1 MDISAQ
7 QAGDTMERNKF
18 LAAYIQSGFRLR
30 IAFQLLDEI
39 EKHQQGKPGLWQ
51 EYAAAI
57 EELSQGIL
65 KGELTRYNLDDEY
78 VANKCG
84 VGEGYESYVICDLA
98 FYLAG
103 CNATKKEEK
112 PNLDYLEWVEEN
124 MDSGFFVGFKP
135 RQEVL
140 MELVKSI
147 EGKALEV
154 ASRSRDMESR
164 ERSLRGFCEELE
176 KETDEDTII
185 GRINHFND
193 GSYVE
198 LAQDIRA
205 LSYILKRR
213 EYWNEYYKLLENL
226 RYFPLQ
232 GSLIIGLR
240 NTADIFAVISQVV
253 LNMGRKSLHY
263 LLREQFFKI
272 ISEEGAVL
280 RGNAEEKTLKEG
292 DRAYILQIL
301 EVFENEKK
309 KRIEAVVDF
318 WLHVFG
324 KEEMTVWLS
333 RKRAEAERKHEKY
346 GKPEL
351 EIVEMMEGDVKLTTE
366 DIKGFLFENKD
377 FASLITLA
385 AKAEDSDVCKSLMG
399 AMVQNIFSD
408 HSYPETRLDA
418 KWFEQVRIIYRCLKK
433 SGLDGLALLKD
444 MRSPIE
450 GFKVDLCASM
460 RGVRQEAYWLAMLLL
475 SLEESGNQELFGTYV
490 DLLFKDTRYSIDS
503 LTDDVFT
510 PYYVAELLVS
520 QVMPEKKDEYEKRLI
535 EEIPYLV
542 FVIRVLTANEGKM
555 TNEVRALLKERIQKE
570 WEVER
575 KLLSQNKMV
584 KLGFY
589 DEFVKEYL

>member
-1 MDISAQ
+1 MDINAQ
-7 QAGDTMERNKF
+7 QAGDTMERDKF

-30 IAFQLLDEI
+30 NAFQLLDEI

-51 EYAAAI
+51 KHAAAI
-57 EELSQGIL
+57 DELAQGIM

-78 VANKCG
+78 VAQKCG
-84 VGEGYESYVICDLA
+84 IGEGYELYVICDLA

-103 CNATKKEEK
+103 CNATKKEGK
-112 PNLDYLEWVEEN
+112 LNLDYLEWVEEN
-124 MDSGFFVGFKP
+124 MDSGFYVGFNP

-140 MELVKSI
+140 MEMVKSI
-147 EGKALEV
+147 ERKALEI

-164 ERSLRGFCEELE
+164 ERSLKGFCEELE
-176 KETDEDTII
+176 KETDEDSII

-198 LAQDIRA
+198 LAQDIKA
-205 LSYILKRR
+205 LSYLLKRR
-213 EYWNEYYKLLENL
+213 EYWNEYYQLLKNL

-240 NTADIFAVISQVV
+240 NSADVFAVISQVV
-253 LNMGRKSLHY
+253 SNMGRKSLHY

-272 ISEEGAVL
+272 IFEEGAVL
-280 RGNAEEKTLKEG
+280 RGNAEEKTLKDS
-292 DRAYILQIL
+292 DREYIRHLL
-301 EVFENEKK
+301 EVFEKEKEE
-309 KRIEAVVDF
+309 RIEAVVDF
-318 WLHVFG
+318 WLRIFG

-333 RKRAEAERKHEKY
+333 RKRAESEQKHEKY
-346 GKPEL
+346 GKPGL
-351 EIVEMMEGDVKLTTE
+351 EIVEMMEGEVKLSTE
-366 DIKGFLFENKD
+366 DIKGFQFDNKD
-377 FASLITLA
+377 FASLLTLA
-385 AKAEDSDVCKSLMG
+385 AKTEDSDVCKALME
-399 AMVQNIFSD
+399 AFVKNIFSD
-408 HSYPETRLDA
+408 HSYPATRLDA

-433 SGLDGLALLKD
+433 SGLDGLDLLNEV
-444 MRSPIE
+444 RSPIE
-450 GFKVDLCASM
+450 GFKVDLGASM
-460 RGVRQEAYWLAMLLL
+460 RGIRQEAYWLAMLML
-475 SLEESGNQELFGTYV
+475 SLEESGDQELFGKYV

-520 QVMPEKKDEYEKRLI
+520 QMMSEKKDEFEKRVI

-555 TNEVRALLKERIQKE
+555 ADEVRALLKKRIQKE

>member
-1 MDISAQ
+1 MSNRD
-7 QAGDTMERNKF
+7 KF

-30 IAFQLLDEI
+30 LAFQLLDEI
-39 EKHQQGKPGLWQ
+39 EKHQKGEPGLWK

-57 EELSQGIL
+57 EELAQGIL
-65 KGELTRYNLDDEY
+65 KGELTRYNLNDEY

-84 VGEGYESYVICDLA
+84 LGEGYESYVICDLA

-103 CNATKKEEK
+103 CNATKNEEK
-112 PNLDYLEWVEEN
+112 TNLDYLEWVEEN
-124 MDSGFFVGFKP
+124 MDSGFYVGFNP

-140 MELVKSI
+140 LGLVNSI
-147 EGKALEV
+147 EGKALEI

-164 ERSLRGFCEELE
+164 ERSLRRFCEELE
-176 KETDEDTII
+176 KETDEDAFIR
-185 GRINHFND
+185 RINHYND
-193 GSYVE
+193 GSYVDI
-198 LAQDIRA
+198 AQDIRA

-213 EYWNEYYKLLENL
+213 EYWSEYYQLLEKL

-240 NTADIFAVISQVV
+240 NSADVFAVISQLV

-272 ISEEGAVL
+272 VCEEGTVL
-280 RGNAEEKTLKEG
+280 KGNAEDKTLKES
-292 DRAYILQIL
+292 DRAYIQQLL
-301 EVFENEKK
+301 EVFEKEKK
-309 KRIEAVVDF
+309 ERIEAVVDY

-333 RKRAEAERKHEKY
+333 RKRIEAERKHVKF

-351 EIVEMMEGDVKLTTE
+351 EIVELMEGEIKLSTE
-366 DIKGFLFENKD
+366 DIKGFQFENKD
-377 FASLITLA
+377 LASLLTLA
-385 AKAEDSDVCKSLMG
+385 AKAEDADVCKALME
-399 AMVQNIFSD
+399 AMVKNIFSE
-408 HSYPETRLDA
+408 HSYSETRLDA
-418 KWFEQVRIIYRCLKK
+418 KWFEQARVIYRCLKK
-433 SGLDGLALLKD
+433 SGLDGLVLLKGERHP
-444 MRSPIE
+444 ME
-450 GFKVDLCASM
+450 GFKVDLGASL

-475 SLEESGNQELFGTYV
+475 SLEESEDKELFGEYI
-490 DLLFKDTRYSIDS
+490 DLLLKDTRYSVDS

-520 QVMPEKKDEYEKRLI
+520 QVMPEKKDEFEKRLI

-555 TNEVRALLKERIQKE
+555 ADEVKASLKKRIQQE

-589 DEFVKEYL
+589 DEFVREYL